1 MQFSLTRLNLACA
14 TAGLLTL
21 AACGGGGGGG
31 GNPGSSL
38 TISGTAATGAAFTD
52 ASVTVKDSHGTTVG
66 TVSVGTDGSYSITLS
81 SGATAP
87 FVINA
92 TRTNADGVTETLVS
106 LLPTASGT
114 SATVNITPV
123 STLIAARLSASGD
136 PSKLADEISAGTAT
150 VTSTTV
156 DAKVTEVK
164 TILAPILTATGTAS
178 FDPLGGTF
186 SANGSGFDRLLD
198 SIKVTITPTSS
209 TSSNIE
215 VGLKV
220 QQPDGAAPLV
230 TQFAS
235 TTQSPAAVPSVTTSD
250 LLPSGTS
257 AKIAAHLTQLTN
269 CYALA
274 PNVRVVGGAID
285 ATTCKEVFYGNDPA
299 IFKSNGKTVSSTGAF
314 ASMFNSGVQNVVF
327 SQGNYEF
334 TRASDGV
341 IIVSYKSKTAS
352 GAETYDTFALKEDS
366 DGKLKQYGNH
376 YDYDGGVVAYHQIRR
391 FPTYNQSNFNYFS
404 TGYDLRIKK
413 TGLDHVVVTSPRG
426 GTLILKPTSGD
437 DNLQILKGWTGTV
450 DAPTGGTLTNTTFI
464 RLRSEYV
471 NQPNTNTPSTPDAT
485 SDRNRLFFVGTP
497 NTNDEIAQIPAQSV
511 WKFEYYTTGSPNT
524 VVATQ
529 YYKTRARAMTIPE
542 LRMQTW
548 AAVSSAD
555 LASVVADSVTDT
567 NDAFGSY
574 PINDERT
581 TVTIPYTVPSGALP
595 PTSLK
600 IWGKY
605 NGTSGAWNVAP
616 TFADSNT
623 VASTARSG
631 NIVCASAGG
640 GDTHCAGAGGGFVN
654 PTRMTAFHLWARDAG
669 GREFANFYALYPL

>member
-1 MQFSLTRLNLACA
+1 MQFSLTQLNLACA

-21 AACGGGGGGG
+21 AACGGGGSGSG

-66 TVSVGTDGSYSITLS
+66 TASVGADGSYSIALS
-81 SGATAP
+81 GGATAP

-92 TRTNADGVTETLVS
+92 SRTNADGITETLVS
-106 LLPTASGT
+106 LLPTASGA

-136 PSKLADEISAGTAT
+136 PTKLADEVSAGTAT
-150 VTSTTV
+150 ITSTTV

-164 TILAPILTATGTAS
+164 TILAPILTATGTSS

-209 TSSNIE
+209 TSTNIE

-220 QQPDGAAPLV
+220 KQTDGAAPLV

-235 TTQSPAAVPSVTTSD
+235 TTPSPAAVPSVTATD

-299 IFKSNGKTVSSTGAF
+299 NFKSNGKTVSAIGAF

-334 TRASDGV
+334 TRANDGV

-404 TGYDLRIKK
+404 TGYDIRIKK
-413 TGLDHVVVTSPRG
+413 IGLDHVVVTTPNGR
-426 GTLILKPTSGD
+426 TLILKPTSGD
-437 DNLQILKGWTGTV
+437 DNLMLLKGWGGTA

-471 NQPNTNTPSTPDAT
+471 NQSNINNPAAT
-485 SDRNRLFFVGTP
+485 SDGNRLFFVGTP
-497 NTNDEIAQIPAQSV
+497 NTNEEIAQIPAQSV

-524 VVATQ
+524 AVATQ

-555 LASVVADSVTDT
+555 LASVVADSVTDNT
-567 NDAFGSY
+567 DAIGSY

-581 TVTIPYTVPSGALP
+581 TVTIPYTVPNGALP

-605 NGTSGAWNVAP
+605 SGSSGAWNVAP
-616 TFADSNT
+616 SFADSNP

-654 PTRMTAFHLWARDAG
+654 PTRMTAFHLWARDVG
-669 GREFANFYALYPL
+669 GREFASFYAMYAL